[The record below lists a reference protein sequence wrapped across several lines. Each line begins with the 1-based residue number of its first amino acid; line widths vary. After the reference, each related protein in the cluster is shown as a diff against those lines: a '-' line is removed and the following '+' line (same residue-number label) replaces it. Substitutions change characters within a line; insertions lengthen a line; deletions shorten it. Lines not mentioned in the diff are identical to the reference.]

1 MNDIINCSISGIA
14 FTFENETYTRLKN
27 YLDSLST
34 AYADNPDKEEI
45 LADIEARIAEL
56 ILSTQ
61 SNSSQSVA
69 LPLIENIIAQLGS
82 AEEISSSDDA
92 TEEKTKKVRIP
103 RRLYRDLGN
112 SKLGGV
118 CAGLAR
124 YFKMDP
130 ALVRLLLFVPLI
142 GSFAGAIPLV
152 GSAIATFSI
161 NLFLLLILSYVIM
174 WFAVPAAV
182 SARQKLEMDGQRI
195 TASAIANHP
204 SATAE
209 QKAKSTIAKVVN
221 FLGRALLIMLKIVVG
236 VIIVPLAIVSIGLI
250 IIGLA
255 GLFGIFSDLINVGN
269 LGEIGSILGDSG
281 NMLMM
286 MVIALALIPLLS
298 TIYLFVMLI
307 VERRPKWWTLAV
319 VFILWIMLL
328 ACTLFTGIKSIKDW
342 FSDSTATIETV
353 VNPIVVEQA
362 VTEIRKEMEPATE
375 VIDSTEYKMLVAD
388 PMAPSID
395 Q

>member
-14 FTFENETYTRLKN
+14 FTFENEAYTRLKT
-27 YLDSLST
+27 YLDSLSA
-34 AYADNPDKEEI
+34 AYAENPDKEEI

-61 SNSSQSVA
+61 SDSSQSVA

-82 AEEISSSDDA
+82 AEEISSGDDS

-353 VNPIVVEQA
+353 VNPIVIEQA
-362 VTEIRKEMEPATE
+362 VTEIREEMEPATE

>member
-1 MNDIINCSISGIA
+1 MNEITNCSISGIA
-14 FTFENETYTRLKN
+14 FTFDNEAYARLQA
-27 YLDSLST
+27 YLDSLAA

-61 SNSSQSVA
+61 SDSSQSVA
-69 LPLIENIIAQLGS
+69 LPLVENIIAQLGS
-82 AEEISSSDDA
+82 AEEISDSDDNTPKGA
-92 TEEKTKKVRIP
+92 KEARIP
-103 RRLYRDLGN
+103 RRLYRDMSN

-124 YFKMDP
+124 YFNMDP
-130 ALVRLLLFVPLI
+130 SIVRLLLFVPLI
-142 GSFAGAIPLV
+142 GSFAGVIPLV

-161 NLFLLLILSYVIM
+161 NLFLILILSYVIM
-174 WFAVPAAV
+174 WFAVPAAI
-182 SARQKLEMDGQRI
+182 SARQKLEMDGQRS

-204 SATAE
+204 SATTE
-209 QKAKSTIAKVVN
+209 QKAKSTLAKVVH

-236 VIIVPLAIVSIGLI
+236 IIIVPLAITSIGLI
-250 IIGLA
+250 IVALA

-281 NMLMM
+281 NIFMM
-286 MVIALALIPLLS
+286 MLIALALIPLIS

-307 VERRPKWWTLAV
+307 IERRPKWWTLAV
-319 VFILWIMLL
+319 VFIMWILLL
-328 ACTLFTGIKSIKDW
+328 ACTLFTGVKCVKDW

-353 VNPIVVEQA
+353 VNPAIIEQA
-362 VTEIRKEMEPATE
+362 VTEIREAAEEPAM
-375 VIDSTEYKMLVAD
+375 VVDSTEYKMLVAD
-388 PMAPSID
+388 PTAPSID